1 MYHNCTLCAAAVN
14 IRTWLLLVQPWGEG
28 IVCSVQFT
36 GIQLLRSSALL
47 SENGKCQCSFEVY
60 FIFVFSLTRTPVC
73 HNAWCRRAR
82 NSFDC
87 SCVHLV
93 VSALLVNFI
102 RCHLA
107 YFMSL
112 GDNMHKLTL
121 WSTHACNTKH
131 ARNSGSGWSC
141 MGLWKSI
148 PKSYAS
154 LGDFRS
160 TLPTFVYTWPHA
172 LSQSSWP
179 CMCMPYVLDGL
190 AKVWGAG
197 GISVSHY
204 I

>member
-1 MYHNCTLCAAAVN
+1 M
-14 IRTWLLLVQPWGEG
+14 
-28 IVCSVQFT
+28 
-36 GIQLLRSSALL
+36 
-47 SENGKCQCSFEVY
+47 
-60 FIFVFSLTRTPVC
+60 FSLTRTPVC

-93 VSALLVNFI
+93 VSALLIHFI

-121 WSTHACNTKH
+121 WSTRACNTKH
-131 ARNSGSGWSC
+131 ARNLGSGWSC

-160 TLPTFVYTWPHA
+160 TLPIFVYTWPHA

-179 CMCMPYVLDGL
+179 CMCMPCIRWIGL
-190 AKVWGAG
+190 SLRSWWH
-197 GISVSHY
+197 ISLLHYNTKQQLYIYSRHYTSCLSSCTTHAIGPLHWHVNSHV
-204 I
+204 ISCHSCQWTS